1 MERVARERQAGELD
15 RLIYLLQWL
24 HVLFG
29 IFWFGSQLYLDL
41 SIRPAI
47 ARLTP
52 DAAAVM
58 NDALGTGL
66 ARRITVVT
74 STGTVL
80 LGALRG
86 IAGGVLDALDT
97 LYGLT
102 WLAAFALGL
111 VMVASIWTR
120 GFGRRVRPPLWY
132 GLFLVM
138 FTLMVA
144 MRFGY

>member
-1 MERVARERQAGELD
+1 MERVAAEREARELE

-41 SIRPAI
+41 SIKPGI
-47 ARLTP
+47 ARLSP
-52 DAAAVM
+52 DAQALM

-74 STGTVL
+74 ATGTVL

-86 IAGGVLDALDT
+86 IAGGVLDVLDT
-97 LYGLT
+97 LYGYT

-120 GFGRRVRPPLWY
+120 GFGRRVKLPLWY
-132 GLFLVM
+132 GLFFTM

>member
-1 MERVARERQAGELD
+1 VERVACEREAWELD
-15 RLIYLLQWL
+15 RLIFVLQWV

-41 SIRPAI
+41 SIRPGI
-47 ARLTP
+47 ARLSP

-86 IAGGVLDALDT
+86 VAAGVLDQLDT
-97 LYGLT
+97 LYGYT
-102 WLAAFALGL
+102 WLTAFALGL

-132 GLFLVM
+132 GLFFTM